1 MNPVTRGL
9 LKQLNDPDLDAFVES
24 WDALE
29 VLVVEIYK
37 QKSLSFAQQEDFFRL
52 QEALAP
58 RYAAL
63 EADLHR
69 YWPATKIKGQPV
81 TADPFRA
88 VIGKAS
94 AKEFVENWDAMKTL
108 PAAREA
114 LNQLLMAKIELVNN
128 E

>member
-9 LKQLNDPDLDAFVES
+9 LKQLNDSELDAFVES

-37 QKSLSFAQQEDFFRL
+37 QKSLSFSQQEDFFRL
-52 QEALAP
+52 QEGLTP

-63 EADLHR
+63 ETELGR
-69 YWPATKIKGQPV
+69 YWPATKIKGELV
-81 TADPFRA
+81 TTDPFRT
-88 VIGKAS
+88 VIGKGS
-94 AKEFVENWDAMKTL
+94 AREFVENWDAMKTL

-114 LNQLLMAKIELVNN
+114 LNQMLMAKLQEQ
-128 E
+128 

>member
-1 MNPVTRGL
+1 VNPVTRGL
-9 LKQLNDPDLDAFVES
+9 LKELNDPELDAFVES

-29 VLVVEIYK
+29 MLVVEIYK
-37 QKSLSFAQQEDFFRL
+37 QKSLSFAQQEEFFRV
-52 QEALAP
+52 QEALTP

-63 EADLHR
+63 EAELGR
-69 YWPATKIKGQPV
+69 YWPATRIKGELV

-88 VIGKAS
+88 VIGKGS

-114 LNQLLMAKIELVNN
+114 LNQMLMGRIEEL
-128 E
+128 